1 MTDNNVI
8 LTFENKCTNKQTNKQ
23 ANKQTSETRG
33 SAMAQALRRRS
44 LRAECLF
51 PSIALHVKLAI
62 YSVPLGMVPVRV
74 LLFLPVSAIPHPINA
89 PYSFNFERHII

>member
-1 MTDNNVI
+1 VTDNNVI
-8 LTFENKCTNKQTNKQ
+8 FTFENKCTNKQTNKQ
-23 ANKQTSETRG
+23 TNETRG

-51 PSIALHVKLAI
+51 PSIAVHVKLAI

-74 LLFLPVSAIPHPINA
+74 LLFLPVSVIPHSINA
-89 PYSFNFERHII
+89 PCSFNVDAI